1 MTKARRQ
8 SLVVRT
14 PDWQLLDKA
23 WRPILLLAVAETEL
37 PAADEED
44 QSSPMRKP
52 TNMRR
57 TRTRR
62 GGRGSTGPLDNLP
75 SPAEMLI
82 PSDFSDA
89 YRLAVLLA
97 HKLLNKD
104 EWDASWETTE
114 TSLRDSCLEKGAHP
128 VWSDLAQHTPLFGQ
142 FAAFPVAKPK
152 KTATKKKID
161 MAPSYIDPTSS
172 KDLAMALEALA
183 PTVDTAEAQVAL
195 RTVSSQLSAG
205 RNLTPGALLFELEG
219 QASALSALLLIA
231 TGNDASD
238 ALVRL
243 KKADKTL
250 ASDLSDLVAL
260 RNGEVNDWVASTN
273 ATGEHSLANARR
285 FLAWQHPPES
295 SAELDAETLSAGLDL
310 LKNGKAPAQSIE
322 RVTWWRLAA
331 LHREGKTEETIQTL
345 TALKLDAH
353 AELSNLLPLVSDLGS
368 EEVQSWLEGQIPH
381 LDDGALVDIICSTGV
396 DTAAQA
402 LAAKHLSHDNSE
414 AWEHVLPIVIDIY
427 TRSMNLRRL
436 SEIIVKNDLTP
447 MSHPYETLLAAH
459 LLAAGK
465 DNDLWHMVRTARQ
478 KALDSVHSTEAP
490 PAFSSTS
497 EALLMLFEGEN
508 VDDERLGT
516 LLDKNGLLAFGVIRR
531 ALREGGSGIVEHKE
545 LKALETSVAEADL
558 SLMEQHLFAA
568 VIDTLRLNR
577 VALMLQHG
585 TSNDST
591 VESVNT
597 LLANENVPTAM
608 IHSVRHLVLEH
619 DLGLPSLV
627 RWYQTNDPLSPWH
640 TLARASVSASKQD
653 ELNAARDYRR
663 AGDHEGFDYEHKIVL
678 YRKSLIHLAFAGQ
691 WKEAVELLDAQPAL
705 KSAITKRFQLYLRV
719 SFTSTQNTNEATRLL
734 KDFVRSTKTIT
745 QENEEGEIE
754 SIDVTYF
761 AEDDLDMLKT
771 YPLEHQR
778 VLPTDPF
785 CGRVTAAVNSLQKNR
800 RRQRNAFDT
809 RFTQLMQGSSP
820 SLDELYELAKE
831 AAQEKPVEG
840 LMFLERAQNK
850 GQFNV
855 REIKRIADAEQGL
868 FSAYKDQIPNGSRR
882 YLRNLSLSP
891 LVLIDT
897 NVLIDA
903 LMDAIKQRLEVFTEA
918 SLDIGG
924 HGHFH
929 HVLLKRA
936 QEGKIQL
943 WLPKIVKQELRGIAS
958 DLEFLRGRFSGL
970 LVPPT
975 MLDTVFRK
983 EVISEIVD
991 QVLSDYSTWRPMD
1004 LQLEVESEDAENKS
1018 RVVEFF
1024 KDYTEIYEEITAMKR
1039 TRGEPART
1047 VVDGLD
1053 VYPESPDCT
1062 IMHLALHLAKQSLGN
1077 LGTVLVAT
1085 RDSDFTLVSRAL
1097 EERFGFGVAKNSRA
1111 LNGFLHG

>member
-1 MTKARRQ
+1 M
-8 SLVVRT
+8 
-14 PDWQLLDKA
+14 D
-23 WRPILLLAVAETEL
+23 
-37 PAADEED
+37 
-44 QSSPMRKP
+44 
-52 TNMRR
+52 
-57 TRTRR
+57 
-62 GGRGSTGPLDNLP
+62 
-75 SPAEMLI
+75 LI
-82 PSDFSDA
+82 PSAEEMLVPSDYSDA
-89 YRLAVLLA
+89 YRLAVLLS

-104 EWDASWETTE
+104 DWDSSWETTE
-114 TSLRDSCLEKGAHP
+114 TSLRNSCLEKGAHP
-128 VWSDLAQHTPLFGQ
+128 VWGELAQHTPVFGQ

-152 KTATKKKID
+152 KKSSKKKVD
-161 MAPSYIDPTSS
+161 MSAAFIDPHSS
-172 KDLAMALEALA
+172 EDLAAALDSLA
-183 PTVDTAEAQVAL
+183 TTVDSADAQVAL
-195 RTVSSQLSAG
+195 RNVTSQLSAG
-205 RNLTPGALLFELEG
+205 RTLTPSDALLNLEG
-219 QASALSALLLIA
+219 QASVLSALLYIA
-231 TGNDASD
+231 TDGDATD
-238 ALVRL
+238 ALARVE
-243 KKADKTL
+243 KVDKNL
-250 ASDLSDLVAL
+250 ASELKDLVQL
-260 RNGEVNDWVASTN
+260 QNGQVDDWEASAN
-273 ATGEHSLANARR
+273 AKGEHSLALRRR
-285 FLAWQHPPES
+285 FLAWHHPPES
-295 SAELDAETLSAGLDL
+295 SSEMDAASLTKGLELLQNGDAPTQA
-310 LKNGKAPAQSIE
+310 IE

-331 LHREGKTEETIQTL
+331 LHREGKSEETIETL
-345 TALKLDAH
+345 TALKLDVH
-353 AELSNLLPLVSDLGS
+353 AELSHLLPLVSDLS
-368 EEVQSWLEGQIPH
+368 NKDVQAWLESQIPH
-381 LDDGALVDIICSTGV
+381 LDDGALVDIICGSGIHTE
-396 DTAAQA
+396 TQA
-402 LAAKHLSHDNSE
+402 LAAKHLSPENIE
-414 AWEHVLPIVIDIY
+414 AWEQVLPVVIDIY

-447 MSHPYETLLAAH
+447 LSHPYETLLAAH

-465 DNDLWHMVRTARQ
+465 DNELWHAVRSARE
-478 KALDSVHSTEAP
+478 KALDSVHSTDAP
-490 PAFSSTS
+490 PSFSSTS

-531 ALREGGSGIVEHKE
+531 ALREGGSGIVENKE
-545 LKALETSVAEADL
+545 LNALQTSIAEADL
-558 SLMEQHLFAA
+558 SLMEEHLFAA

-585 TSNDST
+585 TSDEAT

-597 LLANENVPTAM
+597 LLSNENVPTAM

-640 TLARASVSASKQD
+640 TLARASVSASKKD

-663 AGDHEGFDYEHKIVL
+663 AGDHDGFDYEHKVVL
-678 YRKSLIHLAFAGQ
+678 YRKSLIHLAFAEQ
-691 WKEAVELLDAQPAL
+691 WKEAVELLEAQPSL
-705 KSAITKRFQLYLRV
+705 RSAITKRFQLYLRV
-719 SFTSTQNTNEATRLL
+719 SFTSMRSTNEATRLL
-734 KDFVRSTKTIT
+734 KDFVRSTKIIS
-745 QENEEGEIE
+745 QENESGELEEIE
-754 SIDVTYF
+754 VTYF

-771 YPLEHQR
+771 YPFEHQR

-809 RFTQLMQGSSP
+809 RFTQLMQGASP
-820 SLDELYELAKE
+820 SLDELYDLATE
-831 AAQEKPVEG
+831 AAKEKPVEG
-840 LMFLERAQNK
+840 LMFLERAQNR

-897 NVLIDA
+897 NVLVDA
-903 LMDAIKQRLEVFTEA
+903 LMDAIKQKLEVFTEA

-943 WLPKIVKQELRGIAS
+943 WLPKIVKQELTGIAS
-958 DLEFLRGRFSGL
+958 DMNFLRNRFSDL
-970 LVPPT
+970 LVPPH
-975 MLDTVFRK
+975 MLDTVFQK
-983 EVISEIVD
+983 DVISEIVD
-991 QVLSDYSTWRPMD
+991 KVLADYSTWRPMD
-1004 LQLEVESEDAENKS
+1004 LQLEAEAEEEENKS
-1018 RVVEFF
+1018 GVTEFF

-1047 VVDGLD
+1047 VIDGLD
-1053 VYPESPDCT
+1053 VYPEAPDRT
-1062 IMHLALHLAKQSLGN
+1062 IMHLAIHLAKKSLGN
-1077 LGTVLVAT
+1077 LGTILVAT

-1111 LNGFLHG
+1111 LNSFLHG

>member
-1 MTKARRQ
+1 M
-8 SLVVRT
+8 
-14 PDWQLLDKA
+14 D
-23 WRPILLLAVAETEL
+23 
-37 PAADEED
+37 
-44 QSSPMRKP
+44 
-52 TNMRR
+52 
-57 TRTRR
+57 
-62 GGRGSTGPLDNLP
+62 
-75 SPAEMLI
+75 LI
-82 PSDFSDA
+82 PSAEEMLVPSDYSDA
-89 YRLAVLLA
+89 YRLAVLLS
-97 HKLLNKD
+97 HKLLNKED
-104 EWDASWETTE
+104 WDSSWETTE
-114 TSLRDSCLEKGAHP
+114 TSLRNSCLEKGAHP
-128 VWSDLAQHTPLFGQ
+128 VWGELAQHTPVFGQ

-152 KTATKKKID
+152 KKSSKKKAD
-161 MAPSYIDPTSS
+161 MSAAFIDPHSS
-172 KDLAMALEALA
+172 DDLATALDSLA
-183 PTVDTAEAQVAL
+183 TTVDSADAQVAL
-195 RTVSSQLSAG
+195 RNVTSQLSAG
-205 RNLTPGALLFELEG
+205 RTLTPSNSLLNLEG
-219 QASALSALLLIA
+219 QASVLSALLHIA
-231 TGNDASD
+231 TDGDATD
-238 ALVRL
+238 ALARVE
-243 KKADKTL
+243 KVDKNL
-250 ASDLSDLVAL
+250 ASELKDLVQL
-260 RNGEVNDWVASTN
+260 QNGQVDDWEASAN
-273 ATGEHSLANARR
+273 AKGEHSLALRRR
-285 FLAWQHPPES
+285 FLAWHHPPES
-295 SAELDAETLSAGLDL
+295 SSEMDAASLTEGLELLQNGDAPTQA
-310 LKNGKAPAQSIE
+310 IE

-331 LHREGKTEETIQTL
+331 LHREGRSEETIETL
-345 TALKLDAH
+345 TALKLDVH
-353 AELSNLLPLVSDLGS
+353 AELSHLLPLVSDLS
-368 EEVQSWLEGQIPH
+368 NKDVQAWLESQIPH
-381 LDDGALVDIICSTGV
+381 LDDGALVDIICGSGIHTE
-396 DTAAQA
+396 TQA
-402 LAAKHLSHDNSE
+402 LAAKHLSPENIE
-414 AWEHVLPIVIDIY
+414 AWEQVLPVVIDIY

-447 MSHPYETLLAAH
+447 LSHPYETLLAAH

-465 DNDLWHMVRTARQ
+465 DNDLWHAVRSARE
-478 KALDSVHSTEAP
+478 KALDSVHSTDAP
-490 PAFSSTS
+490 PSFSSTS

-531 ALREGGSGIVEHKE
+531 ALREGGSGIVENKE
-545 LKALETSVAEADL
+545 LNALQTSIAEADL
-558 SLMEQHLFAA
+558 SLMEEHLFAA

-585 TSNDST
+585 TSDEAT

-597 LLANENVPTAM
+597 LLSNENVPTAM

-640 TLARASVSASKQD
+640 TLARASVSASKKD

-663 AGDHEGFDYEHKIVL
+663 AGDHDGFDYEHKVVL
-678 YRKSLIHLAFAGQ
+678 YRKSLIHLAFAEQ
-691 WKEAVELLDAQPAL
+691 WKEAVELLEAQPSL
-705 KSAITKRFQLYLRV
+705 RSAITKRFQLYLRV
-719 SFTSTQNTNEATRLL
+719 SFTSMRSTNEATRLL
-734 KDFVRSTKTIT
+734 KDFVRSTKIIS
-745 QENEEGEIE
+745 QENESGELEEIE
-754 SIDVTYF
+754 VTYF

-771 YPLEHQR
+771 YPFEHQR

-809 RFTQLMQGSSP
+809 RFTQLMQGASP
-820 SLDELYELAKE
+820 SLDELYDLATE

-840 LMFLERAQNK
+840 LMFLERAQNR

-897 NVLIDA
+897 NVLVDA
-903 LMDAIKQRLEVFTEA
+903 LMDAIKQKLEVFTEA

-943 WLPKIVKQELRGIAS
+943 WLPKIVKQELTGIAS
-958 DLEFLRGRFSGL
+958 DMNFLRNRFSDL
-970 LVPPT
+970 LVPPH
-975 MLDTVFRK
+975 MLDTVFQK
-983 EVISEIVD
+983 DVISEIVD
-991 QVLSDYSTWRPMD
+991 KVLADYSTWRPMD
-1004 LQLEVESEDAENKS
+1004 LQLEAEAEEEENKS
-1018 RVVEFF
+1018 GVTEFF

-1047 VVDGLD
+1047 VIDGLD
-1053 VYPESPDCT
+1053 VYPEAPDRT
-1062 IMHLALHLAKQSLGN
+1062 IMHLAIHLAKKSLGN
-1077 LGTVLVAT
+1077 LGTILVAT

-1111 LNGFLHG
+1111 LNSFLHG

>member
-1 MTKARRQ
+1 M
-8 SLVVRT
+8 
-14 PDWQLLDKA
+14 D
-23 WRPILLLAVAETEL
+23 
-37 PAADEED
+37 
-44 QSSPMRKP
+44 
-52 TNMRR
+52 
-57 TRTRR
+57 
-62 GGRGSTGPLDNLP
+62 
-75 SPAEMLI
+75 LI
-82 PSDFSDA
+82 PSAEEMLVPSDYSDA
-89 YRLAVLLA
+89 YRLAVLLS

-104 EWDASWETTE
+104 DWDSAWETTE
-114 TSLRDSCLEKGAHP
+114 TSLRNSCLEKGAHP
-128 VWSDLAQHTPLFGQ
+128 VWGELAQHTPVFGQ

-152 KTATKKKID
+152 KKSSKKKVD
-161 MAPSYIDPTSS
+161 TSAAFIDPHSS
-172 KDLAMALEALA
+172 EDLAAALESLA
-183 PTVDTAEAQVAL
+183 TTVDSADAQVAL
-195 RTVSSQLSAG
+195 RNVTSQLSAG
-205 RNLTPGALLFELEG
+205 RTLTPSDSLLNLEG
-219 QASALSALLLIA
+219 QASVLSALLHIA
-231 TGNDASD
+231 TDGDATD
-238 ALVRL
+238 ALARVE
-243 KKADKTL
+243 KVDKNL
-250 ASDLSDLVAL
+250 ASELKDLVQL
-260 RNGEVNDWVASTN
+260 QNGQVDDWEASVNAK
-273 ATGEHSLANARR
+273 GEHSLALRRR
-285 FLAWQHPPES
+285 FLAWHHPPES
-295 SAELDAETLSAGLDL
+295 SSEMDAARLTEGLELLQNGDAPTQA
-310 LKNGKAPAQSIE
+310 IE

-331 LHREGKTEETIQTL
+331 LHREGRSEETIETL
-345 TALKLDAH
+345 TALKLDVH
-353 AELSNLLPLVSDLGS
+353 AELSHLLPLVSDLS
-368 EEVQSWLEGQIPH
+368 NKDVQAWLESQIPH
-381 LDDGALVDIICSTGV
+381 LDDGALVDIICGSGIHTE
-396 DTAAQA
+396 TQA
-402 LAAKHLSHDNSE
+402 LAAKHLSPENIE
-414 AWEHVLPIVIDIY
+414 AWEQVLPVVIDIY

-447 MSHPYETLLAAH
+447 LSHPYETLLAAH

-465 DNDLWHMVRTARQ
+465 DNDLWHAVRSARE
-478 KALDSVHSTEAP
+478 KALHSVHSTAAP
-490 PAFSSTS
+490 PSFSSTS

-531 ALREGGSGIVEHKE
+531 ALREGGSGIVENKE
-545 LKALETSVAEADL
+545 LNALQTSIAEADL
-558 SLMEQHLFAA
+558 SLMEEHLFAA

-585 TSNDST
+585 TSDEAT

-597 LLANENVPTAM
+597 LLSNENVPTAM

-640 TLARASVSASKQD
+640 TLARASVSASNKD

-663 AGDHEGFDYEHKIVL
+663 AGDHDGFDYEHKVVL
-678 YRKSLIHLAFAGQ
+678 YRKSLIHLAFAEQ
-691 WKEAVELLDAQPAL
+691 WKEAVELLEAQPSL
-705 KSAITKRFQLYLRV
+705 RSAITKRFQLYLRV
-719 SFTSTQNTNEATRLL
+719 SFTSMRSTNEATRLL
-734 KDFVRSTKTIT
+734 KDFVRSTKIIS
-745 QENEEGEIE
+745 QENESGELEEIE
-754 SIDVTYF
+754 VTYF

-771 YPLEHQR
+771 YPFEHQR

-809 RFTQLMQGSSP
+809 RFTQLMQGASP
-820 SLDELYELAKE
+820 SLDELYDLATE

-840 LMFLERAQNK
+840 LMFLERAQNR

-855 REIKRIADAEQGL
+855 REIKRLADAEQGL

-897 NVLIDA
+897 NVLVDA
-903 LMDAIKQRLEVFTEA
+903 LMDAIKQKLEVFTEA

-943 WLPKIVKQELRGIAS
+943 WLPNIVKKELTGIAS
-958 DLEFLRGRFSGL
+958 DMNFLRNRFSDL
-970 LVPPT
+970 LVPPH
-975 MLDTVFRK
+975 MLDTVFQK
-983 EVISEIVD
+983 DVISEIVD
-991 QVLSDYSTWRPMD
+991 KVLADYSTWRPMD
-1004 LQLEVESEDAENKS
+1004 LQLEAEAEEEENKS
-1018 RVVEFF
+1018 GVIEFF

-1047 VVDGLD
+1047 VIDGLD
-1053 VYPESPDCT
+1053 VYPEAPDRT
-1062 IMHLALHLAKQSLGN
+1062 IMHLAIHLAKKSLGN
-1077 LGTVLVAT
+1077 LGTILVAT

-1111 LNGFLHG
+1111 LNSFLHG

>member
-1 MTKARRQ
+1 M
-8 SLVVRT
+8 
-14 PDWQLLDKA
+14 D
-23 WRPILLLAVAETEL
+23 
-37 PAADEED
+37 
-44 QSSPMRKP
+44 
-52 TNMRR
+52 
-57 TRTRR
+57 
-62 GGRGSTGPLDNLP
+62 
-75 SPAEMLI
+75 LI
-82 PSDFSDA
+82 PSAEEMLVPSDYSDA
-89 YRLAVLLA
+89 YRLAVLLS

-104 EWDASWETTE
+104 DWDSSWETTE
-114 TSLRDSCLEKGAHP
+114 TSLRNSCLEKGAHP
-128 VWSDLAQHTPLFGQ
+128 VWGELAQHTPVFGQ

-152 KTATKKKID
+152 KKSSKKKAD
-161 MAPSYIDPTSS
+161 MSAAFIDPHSS
-172 KDLAMALEALA
+172 DDLATALDSLA
-183 PTVDTAEAQVAL
+183 TTVDSADAQVAL
-195 RTVSSQLSAG
+195 RNVTSQLSAG
-205 RNLTPGALLFELEG
+205 RTLTPSNSLLNLEG
-219 QASALSALLLIA
+219 QASVLSALLHIA
-231 TGNDASD
+231 TDGDATD
-238 ALVRL
+238 ALARVE
-243 KKADKTL
+243 KVDKNL
-250 ASDLSDLVAL
+250 ASELKDLVQL
-260 RNGEVNDWVASTN
+260 QNGQVDDWEASAN
-273 ATGEHSLANARR
+273 AKGEHSLALRRR
-285 FLAWQHPPES
+285 FLAWHHPPES
-295 SAELDAETLSAGLDL
+295 SSEMDAASLTEGLELLQNGDAPTQA
-310 LKNGKAPAQSIE
+310 IE

-331 LHREGKTEETIQTL
+331 LHREGRSEETIETL
-345 TALKLDAH
+345 TALKLDVH
-353 AELSNLLPLVSDLGS
+353 AELSHLLPLVSDLS
-368 EEVQSWLEGQIPH
+368 NKDVQAWLESQIPH
-381 LDDGALVDIICSTGV
+381 LDDGALVDIICGSGIHTE
-396 DTAAQA
+396 TQA
-402 LAAKHLSHDNSE
+402 LASKHLSPENIE
-414 AWEHVLPIVIDIY
+414 AWEQVLPVVIDIY

-447 MSHPYETLLAAH
+447 LSHPYETLLAAH

-465 DNDLWHMVRTARQ
+465 DNDLWHAVRSARE
-478 KALDSVHSTEAP
+478 KALDSVHSTDAP
-490 PAFSSTS
+490 PSFSSTS

-508 VDDERLGT
+508 VNDERLGT

-531 ALREGGSGIVEHKE
+531 ALREGGSGIVENKE
-545 LKALETSVAEADL
+545 LDALQTSIAEADL
-558 SLMEQHLFAA
+558 SLMEEHLFAA

-585 TSNDST
+585 TSDEAT

-597 LLANENVPTAM
+597 LLSNENVPTAM

-640 TLARASVSASKQD
+640 TLARASVSASKKD

-663 AGDHEGFDYEHKIVL
+663 AGDHDGFDYEHKVVL
-678 YRKSLIHLAFAGQ
+678 YRKSLIHLAFAEQ
-691 WKEAVELLDAQPAL
+691 WKEAVELLEAQPSL
-705 KSAITKRFQLYLRV
+705 RSAITKRFQLYLRV
-719 SFTSTQNTNEATRLL
+719 SFTSMRNTNEATRLL
-734 KDFVRSTKTIT
+734 KDFVRSTKIIS
-745 QENEEGEIE
+745 QENESGELEEIE
-754 SIDVTYF
+754 VTYF

-771 YPLEHQR
+771 YPFEHQR

-809 RFTQLMQGSSP
+809 RFTQLMQGASP
-820 SLDELYELAKE
+820 SLDELYDLATE

-840 LMFLERAQNK
+840 LMFLERAQNR

-897 NVLIDA
+897 NVLVDA
-903 LMDAIKQRLEVFTEA
+903 LMDAIKQKLEVFTEA

-943 WLPKIVKQELRGIAS
+943 WLPKIVKQELTGIAS
-958 DLEFLRGRFSGL
+958 DMNFLRNRFSDL
-970 LVPPT
+970 LVPPH
-975 MLDTVFRK
+975 MLDTVFQK
-983 EVISEIVD
+983 DVISEIVD
-991 QVLSDYSTWRPMD
+991 KVLADYSTWRPMD
-1004 LQLEVESEDAENKS
+1004 LQLEAEAEEEENKS
-1018 RVVEFF
+1018 GVTEFF

-1047 VVDGLD
+1047 VIDGLD
-1053 VYPESPDCT
+1053 VYPEAPDRT
-1062 IMHLALHLAKQSLGN
+1062 IMHLAIHLAKKSLGN
-1077 LGTVLVAT
+1077 LGTILVAT

-1111 LNGFLHG
+1111 LNSFLHG

>member
-1 MTKARRQ
+1 MLEK
-8 SLVVRT
+8 S
-14 PDWQLLDKA
+14 
-23 WRPILLLAVAETEL
+23 WRPILLLAIAETEL
-37 PAADEED
+37 PAADEDE
-44 QSSPMRKP
+44 QPSPMRKSV
-52 TNMRR
+52 NMRR

-62 GGRGSTGPLDNLP
+62 GGRGSTSPMDLIP

-82 PSDFSDA
+82 PSDYSDA
-89 YRLAVLLA
+89 YRLAVLLS
-97 HKLLNKD
+97 HNLLNKD
-104 EWDASWETTE
+104 DWDSSWETTE
-114 TSLRDSCLEKGAHP
+114 TSLRNSCLEKGVHP
-128 VWSDLAQHTPLFGQ
+128 VWGELAQHTPVFGQ

-152 KTATKKKID
+152 KKSSKKKVD
-161 MAPSYIDPTSS
+161 MSAAFIDPRSS
-172 KDLAMALEALA
+172 KDLATALDSLA
-183 PTVDTAEAQVAL
+183 ATVDTADAQVAL
-195 RTVSSQLSAG
+195 RNVTSQLSAG
-205 RNLTPGALLFELEG
+205 RTLTPSALLFNLEG
-219 QASALSALLLIA
+219 QASVLSALLHIA
-231 TGNDASD
+231 TDSDATDALARVEKVDKKLASELMDLTQLQNGQVADWDAS
-238 ALVRL
+238 A
-243 KKADKTL
+243 
-250 ASDLSDLVAL
+250 
-260 RNGEVNDWVASTN
+260 N
-273 ATGEHSLANARR
+273 AKGEHSLALRRR

-295 SAELDAETLSAGLDL
+295 SSEMDAASLTEGLELLQNGDAPTQA
-310 LKNGKAPAQSIE
+310 IE

-331 LHREGKTEETIQTL
+331 LHREGKSKETIETL
-345 TALKLDAH
+345 TALKLDVH
-353 AELSNLLPLVSDLGS
+353 AELSNLIPLVSDLS
-368 EEVQSWLEGQIPH
+368 NEEVQAWLESQIPH
-381 LDDGALVDIICSTGV
+381 LDDGALVDIICGSGIHTE
-396 DTAAQA
+396 TQA
-402 LAAKHLSHDNSE
+402 LAAKHLSPENIE
-414 AWEHVLPIVIDIY
+414 AWEQVLPVVIDIY

-447 MSHPYETLLAAH
+447 LSHPYETLLAAH

-465 DNDLWHMVRTARQ
+465 DNDLWHAVRSARE
-478 KALDSVHSTEAP
+478 KALDSVHSTDAP

-516 LLDKNGLLAFGVIRR
+516 LLDKSGLLAFGVIRR
-531 ALREGGSGIVEHKE
+531 ALREGGSGIVENKE
-545 LKALETSVAEADL
+545 LNALQTSIAEANL
-558 SLMEQHLFAA
+558 SLMEEHLFTA

-585 TSNDST
+585 TSDDAT

-597 LLANENVPTAM
+597 LLSNENVPTAM

-619 DLGLPSLV
+619 DIGLPSLV

-640 TLARASVSASKQD
+640 TLARASVSASKKD

-663 AGDHEGFDYEHKIVL
+663 AGDHDGFDYEHKVVL
-678 YRKSLIHLAFAGQ
+678 YRKSLIHLAFAEQ
-691 WKEAVELLDAQPAL
+691 WKEAVELLEAQPSL
-705 KSAITKRFQLYLRV
+705 RSAITKRFQLYLRV
-719 SFTSTQNTNEATRLL
+719 SFTSMRSTNEATRLL
-734 KDFVRSTKTIT
+734 KDFVRSTKVIS
-745 QENEEGEIE
+745 QENESGELEEIE
-754 SIDVTYF
+754 VTYF

-771 YPLEHQR
+771 YPFEHQR

-820 SLDELYELAKE
+820 SLDELYDLAKE
-831 AAQEKPVEG
+831 AAEEKPVEG
-840 LMFLERAQNK
+840 LMFLERAQNR
-850 GQFNV
+850 GQFNI

-897 NVLIDA
+897 NVLVDA
-903 LMDAIKQRLEVFTEA
+903 LMDAIKQKLEVFTEA

-943 WLPKIVKQELRGIAS
+943 WLPKIVKQELTGIAS
-958 DLEFLRGRFSGL
+958 DMNFLRNRFSDL

-975 MLDTVFRK
+975 MLDTVFQK
-983 EVISEIVD
+983 DVISEIVD
-991 QVLSDYSTWRPMD
+991 RVLTDYSTWRPMD
-1004 LQLEVESEDAENKS
+1004 LQLEAEAEEEENKS
-1018 RVVEFF
+1018 GVVEFF

-1047 VVDGLD
+1047 VIDGLD
-1053 VYPESPDCT
+1053 VYPEAPDRT
-1062 IMHLALHLAKQSLGN
+1062 IMHLAIHLAKKSLGN
-1077 LGTVLVAT
+1077 LGTILVAT

-1111 LNGFLHG
+1111 LNSFLHG

>member
-1 MTKARRQ
+1 M
-8 SLVVRT
+8 
-14 PDWQLLDKA
+14 D
-23 WRPILLLAVAETEL
+23 
-37 PAADEED
+37 
-44 QSSPMRKP
+44 
-52 TNMRR
+52 
-57 TRTRR
+57 
-62 GGRGSTGPLDNLP
+62 
-75 SPAEMLI
+75 LI
-82 PSDFSDA
+82 PSAEEMLVPSDYSDA
-89 YRLAVLLA
+89 YRLAVLLS

-104 EWDASWETTE
+104 DWDSSWETTE
-114 TSLRDSCLEKGAHP
+114 TSLRNSCLEKGAHP
-128 VWSDLAQHTPLFGQ
+128 VWGELAQHTPVFGQ

-152 KTATKKKID
+152 KKSSKKKVD
-161 MAPSYIDPTSS
+161 MSAAFIDPHSS
-172 KDLAMALEALA
+172 EDLAMALDSLA
-183 PTVDTAEAQVAL
+183 TTVDSADAQVAL
-195 RTVSSQLSAG
+195 RNVTSQLSAG
-205 RNLTPGALLFELEG
+205 RTLTPSDALLNLEG
-219 QASALSALLLIA
+219 QASALSALLHIA
-231 TGNDASD
+231 TDGDATD
-238 ALVRL
+238 ALARVE
-243 KKADKTL
+243 KVDKNL
-250 ASDLSDLVAL
+250 ASELKDLVQL
-260 RNGEVNDWVASTN
+260 QNGQVDDWEASAN
-273 ATGEHSLANARR
+273 AKGEHSLALRRR
-285 FLAWQHPPES
+285 FLAWHHPPES
-295 SAELDAETLSAGLDL
+295 SSEMDAVSLTEGLELLQNGDAPTQA
-310 LKNGKAPAQSIE
+310 IE

-331 LHREGKTEETIQTL
+331 LHREGKSEETIETL
-345 TALKLDAH
+345 TALKLDVH
-353 AELSNLLPLVSDLGS
+353 AELSHLLPLVSDLS
-368 EEVQSWLEGQIPH
+368 NKDVQAWLESQIPH
-381 LDDGALVDIICSTGV
+381 LDDGALVDIICGSGIHTE
-396 DTAAQA
+396 TQA
-402 LAAKHLSHDNSE
+402 LAAKHLSPENIE
-414 AWEHVLPIVIDIY
+414 AWEQVLPVVIDIY

-447 MSHPYETLLAAH
+447 LSHPYETLLAAH

-465 DNDLWHMVRTARQ
+465 DNELWHAVRSARE
-478 KALDSVHSTEAP
+478 KALDSVHSTDAP
-490 PAFSSTS
+490 PSFSSTS

-531 ALREGGSGIVEHKE
+531 ALREGGSGIVENKE
-545 LKALETSVAEADL
+545 LNALQTSIAEADL
-558 SLMEQHLFAA
+558 SLMEEHLFAA

-585 TSNDST
+585 TSDEAT

-597 LLANENVPTAM
+597 LLSNENVPTAM

-640 TLARASVSASKQD
+640 TLARASVSASKKD

-663 AGDHEGFDYEHKIVL
+663 AGDHDGFDYEHKVVL
-678 YRKSLIHLAFAGQ
+678 YRKSLIHLAFAEQ
-691 WKEAVELLDAQPAL
+691 WKEAVELLEAQPSL
-705 KSAITKRFQLYLRV
+705 RSAITKRFQLYLRV
-719 SFTSTQNTNEATRLL
+719 SFTSMRSTNEATRLL
-734 KDFVRSTKTIT
+734 KDFVRSTKIIS
-745 QENEEGEIE
+745 QENESGELEEIE
-754 SIDVTYF
+754 VTYF

-771 YPLEHQR
+771 YPFEHQR

-809 RFTQLMQGSSP
+809 RFTQLMQGASP
-820 SLDELYELAKE
+820 SLDELYDLATE
-831 AAQEKPVEG
+831 AAKEKPVEG
-840 LMFLERAQNK
+840 LMFLERAQNR

-897 NVLIDA
+897 NVLVDA
-903 LMDAIKQRLEVFTEA
+903 LMDAIKQKLEVFTEA

-943 WLPKIVKQELRGIAS
+943 WLPKIVKQELTGIAS
-958 DLEFLRGRFSGL
+958 DMNFLRNRFSDL
-970 LVPPT
+970 LVPPH
-975 MLDTVFRK
+975 MLDTVFQK
-983 EVISEIVD
+983 DVISEIVD
-991 QVLSDYSTWRPMD
+991 KVLADYSTWRPMD
-1004 LQLEVESEDAENKS
+1004 LQLEAEAEEEENKS
-1018 RVVEFF
+1018 GVTEFF

-1047 VVDGLD
+1047 VIDGLD
-1053 VYPESPDCT
+1053 VYPEAPDRT
-1062 IMHLALHLAKQSLGN
+1062 IMHLAIHLAKKSLGN
-1077 LGTVLVAT
+1077 LGTILVAT

-1111 LNGFLHG
+1111 LNSFLHG

>member
-1 MTKARRQ
+1 M
-8 SLVVRT
+8 
-14 PDWQLLDKA
+14 D
-23 WRPILLLAVAETEL
+23 
-37 PAADEED
+37 
-44 QSSPMRKP
+44 
-52 TNMRR
+52 
-57 TRTRR
+57 
-62 GGRGSTGPLDNLP
+62 
-75 SPAEMLI
+75 LI
-82 PSDFSDA
+82 PSAEEMLVPSDYSDA
-89 YRLAVLLA
+89 YRLAVLLS

-104 EWDASWETTE
+104 DWDSSWETTE
-114 TSLRDSCLEKGAHP
+114 TSLRNSCLEKGAHP
-128 VWSDLAQHTPLFGQ
+128 VWGELAQHTPVFGQ

-152 KTATKKKID
+152 KKSSKKKVD
-161 MAPSYIDPTSS
+161 MSAAFIDPHSS
-172 KDLAMALEALA
+172 EDLAAALDSLA
-183 PTVDTAEAQVAL
+183 TTVDSADAQVAL
-195 RTVSSQLSAG
+195 RNVTSQLSAG
-205 RNLTPGALLFELEG
+205 RTLTPSDALLNLEG
-219 QASALSALLLIA
+219 QASVLSALLHIA
-231 TGNDASD
+231 TDGDATD
-238 ALVRL
+238 ALARVE
-243 KKADKTL
+243 KVDKNL
-250 ASDLSDLVAL
+250 ASELKDLVQL
-260 RNGEVNDWVASTN
+260 QNGQVDDWEASAN
-273 ATGEHSLANARR
+273 AKGEHSLALRRR
-285 FLAWQHPPES
+285 FLAWHHPPES
-295 SAELDAETLSAGLDL
+295 SSEMDAVSLTKGLELLQNGDAPTQA
-310 LKNGKAPAQSIE
+310 IE

-331 LHREGKTEETIQTL
+331 LHREGKSEETIETL
-345 TALKLDAH
+345 TALKLDVH
-353 AELSNLLPLVSDLGS
+353 AELSHLLPLVSDLS
-368 EEVQSWLEGQIPH
+368 NKDVQAWLESQIPH
-381 LDDGALVDIICSTGV
+381 LDDGALVDIICGSGIHTE
-396 DTAAQA
+396 TQA
-402 LAAKHLSHDNSE
+402 LAAKHLSPENIE
-414 AWEHVLPIVIDIY
+414 AWEQVLPVVIDIY

-447 MSHPYETLLAAH
+447 LSHPYETLLAAH

-465 DNDLWHMVRTARQ
+465 DNELWHAVRSARE
-478 KALDSVHSTEAP
+478 KALDSVHSTDAP
-490 PAFSSTS
+490 PSFSSTS

-531 ALREGGSGIVEHKE
+531 ALREGGSGIVENKE
-545 LKALETSVAEADL
+545 LNALQTSIAEADL
-558 SLMEQHLFAA
+558 SLMEEHLFAA

-585 TSNDST
+585 TSDEAT

-597 LLANENVPTAM
+597 LLSNENVPTAM

-640 TLARASVSASKQD
+640 TLARASVSASKKD

-663 AGDHEGFDYEHKIVL
+663 AGDHDGFDYEHKVVL
-678 YRKSLIHLAFAGQ
+678 YRKSLIHLAFAEQ
-691 WKEAVELLDAQPAL
+691 WKEAVELLEAQPSL
-705 KSAITKRFQLYLRV
+705 RSAITKRFQLYLRV
-719 SFTSTQNTNEATRLL
+719 SFTSMRSTNEATRLL
-734 KDFVRSTKTIT
+734 KDFVRSTKIIS
-745 QENEEGEIE
+745 QENESGELEEIE
-754 SIDVTYF
+754 VTYF

-771 YPLEHQR
+771 YPFEHQR

-809 RFTQLMQGSSP
+809 RFTQLMQGASP
-820 SLDELYELAKE
+820 SLDELYDLATE
-831 AAQEKPVEG
+831 AAKEKPVEG
-840 LMFLERAQNK
+840 LMFLERAQNR

-897 NVLIDA
+897 NVLVDA
-903 LMDAIKQRLEVFTEA
+903 LMDAIKQKLEVFTEA

-943 WLPKIVKQELRGIAS
+943 WLPKIVKQELTGIAS
-958 DLEFLRGRFSGL
+958 DMNFLRNRFSDL
-970 LVPPT
+970 LVPPH
-975 MLDTVFRK
+975 MLDTVFQK
-983 EVISEIVD
+983 DVISEIVD
-991 QVLSDYSTWRPMD
+991 KVLADYSTWRPMD
-1004 LQLEVESEDAENKS
+1004 LQLEAEAEEEENKS
-1018 RVVEFF
+1018 GVTEFF

-1047 VVDGLD
+1047 VIDGLD
-1053 VYPESPDCT
+1053 VYPEAPDRT
-1062 IMHLALHLAKQSLGN
+1062 IMHLAIHLAKKSLGN
-1077 LGTVLVAT
+1077 LGTILVAT

-1111 LNGFLHG
+1111 LNSFLHG

>member
-1 MTKARRQ
+1 M
-8 SLVVRT
+8 
-14 PDWQLLDKA
+14 D
-23 WRPILLLAVAETEL
+23 
-37 PAADEED
+37 
-44 QSSPMRKP
+44 
-52 TNMRR
+52 
-57 TRTRR
+57 
-62 GGRGSTGPLDNLP
+62 
-75 SPAEMLI
+75 LI
-82 PSDFSDA
+82 PSAEEMLVPSDYSDA
-89 YRLAVLLA
+89 YRLAVLLS

-104 EWDASWETTE
+104 DWDSSWETTE
-114 TSLRDSCLEKGAHP
+114 TSLRNSCLEKGAHP
-128 VWSDLAQHTPLFGQ
+128 VWGELAQHTPVFGQ

-152 KTATKKKID
+152 KKSSKKKVD
-161 MAPSYIDPTSS
+161 MSAAFIDPHSS
-172 KDLAMALEALA
+172 EDLAAALDSLA
-183 PTVDTAEAQVAL
+183 TTVDSADAQVAL
-195 RTVSSQLSAG
+195 RNVTSQLSAG
-205 RNLTPGALLFELEG
+205 RTLTPSDALLNLEG
-219 QASALSALLLIA
+219 QASVLSALLYIA
-231 TGNDASD
+231 TDGDATD
-238 ALVRL
+238 ALARVE
-243 KKADKTL
+243 KVDKNL
-250 ASDLSDLVAL
+250 ASELKDLVQL
-260 RNGEVNDWVASTN
+260 QNGQVDDWEASAN
-273 ATGEHSLANARR
+273 AKGEHSLALRRR
-285 FLAWQHPPES
+285 FLAWHHPPES
-295 SAELDAETLSAGLDL
+295 SSEMDAASLTEGLELLQNGDAPTQA
-310 LKNGKAPAQSIE
+310 IE

-331 LHREGKTEETIQTL
+331 LHREGKSEETIETL
-345 TALKLDAH
+345 TALKLDVH
-353 AELSNLLPLVSDLGS
+353 AELSHLLPLVSDLS
-368 EEVQSWLEGQIPH
+368 NKDVQAWLESQIPH
-381 LDDGALVDIICSTGV
+381 LDDGALVDIICGSGIHTE
-396 DTAAQA
+396 TQA
-402 LAAKHLSHDNSE
+402 LAAKHLSPENIE
-414 AWEHVLPIVIDIY
+414 AWEQVLPVVIDIY

-447 MSHPYETLLAAH
+447 LSHPYETLLAAH

-465 DNDLWHMVRTARQ
+465 DNELWHAVRSARE
-478 KALDSVHSTEAP
+478 KALDSVHSTDAP
-490 PAFSSTS
+490 PSFSSTS

-531 ALREGGSGIVEHKE
+531 ALREGGSGIVENKE
-545 LKALETSVAEADL
+545 LNALQTSIAEADL
-558 SLMEQHLFAA
+558 SLMEEHLFAA

-585 TSNDST
+585 TSDEAT

-597 LLANENVPTAM
+597 LLSNENVPTAM

-640 TLARASVSASKQD
+640 TLARASVSASKKD

-663 AGDHEGFDYEHKIVL
+663 AGDHDGFDYEHKVVL
-678 YRKSLIHLAFAGQ
+678 YRKSLIHLAFAEQ
-691 WKEAVELLDAQPAL
+691 WKEAVELLEAQPSL
-705 KSAITKRFQLYLRV
+705 RSAITKRFQLYLRV
-719 SFTSTQNTNEATRLL
+719 SFTSMRSTNEATRLL
-734 KDFVRSTKTIT
+734 KDFVRSTKIIS
-745 QENEEGEIE
+745 QENESGELEEIE
-754 SIDVTYF
+754 VTYF

-771 YPLEHQR
+771 YPFEHQR

-809 RFTQLMQGSSP
+809 RFTQLMQGASP
-820 SLDELYELAKE
+820 SLDELYDLATE
-831 AAQEKPVEG
+831 AAKEKPVEG
-840 LMFLERAQNK
+840 LMFLERAQNR

-897 NVLIDA
+897 NVLVDA
-903 LMDAIKQRLEVFTEA
+903 LMDAIKQKLEVFTEA

-943 WLPKIVKQELRGIAS
+943 WLPKIVKQELTGIAS
-958 DLEFLRGRFSGL
+958 DMNFLRNRFSDL
-970 LVPPT
+970 LVPPH
-975 MLDTVFRK
+975 MLDTVFQK
-983 EVISEIVD
+983 DVISEIVD
-991 QVLSDYSTWRPMD
+991 KVLADYSTWRPMD
-1004 LQLEVESEDAENKS
+1004 LQLEAEAEEEENKS
-1018 RVVEFF
+1018 GVTEFF

-1047 VVDGLD
+1047 VIDGLD
-1053 VYPESPDCT
+1053 VYPEAPDRT
-1062 IMHLALHLAKQSLGN
+1062 IMHLAIHLAKKSLGN
-1077 LGTVLVAT
+1077 LGTILVAT

-1111 LNGFLHG
+1111 LNSFLHG

>member
-1 MTKARRQ
+1 
-8 SLVVRT
+8 
-14 PDWQLLDKA
+14 
-23 WRPILLLAVAETEL
+23 
-37 PAADEED
+37 
-44 QSSPMRKP
+44 
-52 TNMRR
+52 MRR

-62 GGRGSTGPLDNLP
+62 GGRGST
-75 SPAEMLI
+75 SPMDLI
-82 PSDFSDA
+82 PSAEEMLVPSDYSDA
-89 YRLAVLLA
+89 YRLAVLLS

-104 EWDASWETTE
+104 DWDSSWETTE
-114 TSLRDSCLEKGAHP
+114 TSLRNSCLEKGAHP
-128 VWSDLAQHTPLFGQ
+128 VWGELAQHTPVFGQ

-152 KTATKKKID
+152 KKSSKKKVD
-161 MAPSYIDPTSS
+161 MSAAFIDPHSS
-172 KDLAMALEALA
+172 EDLAAALDSLA
-183 PTVDTAEAQVAL
+183 TTVDSADAQVAL
-195 RTVSSQLSAG
+195 RNVTSQLSAG
-205 RNLTPGALLFELEG
+205 RTLTPSDALLNLEG
-219 QASALSALLLIA
+219 QASVLSALLHIA
-231 TGNDASD
+231 TDGDATD
-238 ALVRL
+238 ALARVE
-243 KKADKTL
+243 KVDKNL
-250 ASDLSDLVAL
+250 ASELKDLVQL
-260 RNGEVNDWVASTN
+260 QNGQVDDWEASAN
-273 ATGEHSLANARR
+273 AKGEHSLALRRR
-285 FLAWQHPPES
+285 FLAWHHPPES
-295 SAELDAETLSAGLDL
+295 SSEMDAASLTEGLELLQ
-310 LKNGKAPAQSIE
+310 NGNAPTQAIE

-331 LHREGKTEETIQTL
+331 LHREGKSEETIETL
-345 TALKLDAH
+345 TALKLDVH
-353 AELSNLLPLVSDLGS
+353 AELSHLLPLVSDLS
-368 EEVQSWLEGQIPH
+368 NKDVQAWLESQIPH
-381 LDDGALVDIICSTGV
+381 LDDGALVDIICGSGIHTE
-396 DTAAQA
+396 TQA
-402 LAAKHLSHDNSE
+402 LAAKHLSPENIE
-414 AWEHVLPIVIDIY
+414 AWEQVLPVVIDIY

-447 MSHPYETLLAAH
+447 LSHPYETLLAAH

-465 DNDLWHMVRTARQ
+465 DNDLWHAVRSARE
-478 KALDSVHSTEAP
+478 KALDSVHSTDAP
-490 PAFSSTS
+490 PSFSSTS

-531 ALREGGSGIVEHKE
+531 ALREGGSGIVENKE
-545 LKALETSVAEADL
+545 LNALQTSIAEADL
-558 SLMEQHLFAA
+558 SLMEEHLFAA

-585 TSNDST
+585 TSDEAT

-597 LLANENVPTAM
+597 LLSNENVPTAM

-640 TLARASVSASKQD
+640 TLARASVSASKKD

-663 AGDHEGFDYEHKIVL
+663 AGDHDGFDYEHKVVL
-678 YRKSLIHLAFAGQ
+678 YRKSLIHLAFAEQ
-691 WKEAVELLDAQPAL
+691 WKEAVELLEAQPSL
-705 KSAITKRFQLYLRV
+705 RSAITKRFQLYLRV
-719 SFTSTQNTNEATRLL
+719 SFTSMRSTNEATRLL
-734 KDFVRSTKTIT
+734 KDFVRSTKIIS
-745 QENEEGEIE
+745 QENESGELEEIE
-754 SIDVTYF
+754 VTYF

-771 YPLEHQR
+771 YPFEHQR

-809 RFTQLMQGSSP
+809 RFTQLMQGASP
-820 SLDELYELAKE
+820 SLDELYDLATE
-831 AAQEKPVEG
+831 AAKEKPVEG
-840 LMFLERAQNK
+840 LMFLERAQNR

-855 REIKRIADAEQGL
+855 REIKRLADAEQGL

-897 NVLIDA
+897 NVLVDA
-903 LMDAIKQRLEVFTEA
+903 LMDAIKQKLEVFTEA

-943 WLPKIVKQELRGIAS
+943 WLPKIVKQELTGIAS
-958 DLEFLRGRFSGL
+958 DMNFLRNRFSDL
-970 LVPPT
+970 LVPPQ
-975 MLDTVFRK
+975 MLDTVFQK
-983 EVISEIVD
+983 DVIGEIVD
-991 QVLSDYSTWRPMD
+991 KVLADYSTWRPMD
-1004 LQLEVESEDAENKS
+1004 LQLEAEAEEEENKS
-1018 RVVEFF
+1018 GVTEFF

-1047 VVDGLD
+1047 VIDGLD
-1053 VYPESPDCT
+1053 VYPEAPDRT
-1062 IMHLALHLAKQSLGN
+1062 IMHLAIHLAKKSLGN
-1077 LGTVLVAT
+1077 LGTILVAT

-1111 LNGFLHG
+1111 LNSFLHG

>member
-1 MTKARRQ
+1 M
-8 SLVVRT
+8 
-14 PDWQLLDKA
+14 D
-23 WRPILLLAVAETEL
+23 
-37 PAADEED
+37 
-44 QSSPMRKP
+44 
-52 TNMRR
+52 
-57 TRTRR
+57 
-62 GGRGSTGPLDNLP
+62 
-75 SPAEMLI
+75 LI
-82 PSDFSDA
+82 PSAEEMLVPSDYSDA
-89 YRLAVLLA
+89 YRLAVLLS

-104 EWDASWETTE
+104 DWDSSWETTE
-114 TSLRDSCLEKGAHP
+114 TSLRNSCLEKGAHP
-128 VWSDLAQHTPLFGQ
+128 VWGELAQHTPVFGQ

-152 KTATKKKID
+152 KKSSKKKVD
-161 MAPSYIDPTSS
+161 MSAAFIDPHSS
-172 KDLAMALEALA
+172 EDLAAALDSLA
-183 PTVDTAEAQVAL
+183 TTVDSADAQVAL
-195 RTVSSQLSAG
+195 RNVTSQLSAG
-205 RNLTPGALLFELEG
+205 RTLTPSDALLNLEG
-219 QASALSALLLIA
+219 QASVLSALLQIA
-231 TGNDASD
+231 TDGDATD
-238 ALVRL
+238 ALARVE
-243 KKADKTL
+243 KVDKNL
-250 ASDLSDLVAL
+250 ASELKDLVQL
-260 RNGEVNDWVASTN
+260 QNGQVDDWEASAN
-273 ATGEHSLANARR
+273 AKGEHSLALRRR
-285 FLAWQHPPES
+285 FLAWHHPPES
-295 SAELDAETLSAGLDL
+295 SSEMDAASLTEGLELLQNGDAPTQA
-310 LKNGKAPAQSIE
+310 IE

-331 LHREGKTEETIQTL
+331 LHREGRSEETIETL
-345 TALKLDAH
+345 TALKLDVH
-353 AELSNLLPLVSDLGS
+353 AELSHLLPLVSDLS
-368 EEVQSWLEGQIPH
+368 NKDVQAWLESQIPH
-381 LDDGALVDIICSTGV
+381 LDDGALVDIICGSGIHTE
-396 DTAAQA
+396 TQA
-402 LAAKHLSHDNSE
+402 LAAKHLSPENIE
-414 AWEHVLPIVIDIY
+414 AWEQVLPVVIDIY

-447 MSHPYETLLAAH
+447 LSHPYETLLAAH

-465 DNDLWHMVRTARQ
+465 DNELWHAVRSARE
-478 KALDSVHSTEAP
+478 KALDSVHSTDAP
-490 PAFSSTS
+490 PSFSSTS

-531 ALREGGSGIVEHKE
+531 ALREGGSGIVENKE
-545 LKALETSVAEADL
+545 LNALQTSIAEADL
-558 SLMEQHLFAA
+558 SLMEEHLFAA

-585 TSNDST
+585 TSDEAT

-597 LLANENVPTAM
+597 LLSNENVPTAM

-640 TLARASVSASKQD
+640 TLARASVSASKKD

-663 AGDHEGFDYEHKIVL
+663 AGDHDGFDYEHKVVL
-678 YRKSLIHLAFAGQ
+678 YRKSLIHLAFAEQ
-691 WKEAVELLDAQPAL
+691 WKEAVELLEAQPSL
-705 KSAITKRFQLYLRV
+705 RSAITKRFQLYLRV
-719 SFTSTQNTNEATRLL
+719 SFTSMRSTNEATRLL
-734 KDFVRSTKTIT
+734 KDFVRSTKIIS
-745 QENEEGEIE
+745 QENESGELEEIE
-754 SIDVTYF
+754 VTYF

-771 YPLEHQR
+771 YPFEHQR

-809 RFTQLMQGSSP
+809 RFTQLMQGASP
-820 SLDELYELAKE
+820 SLDELYDLATE
-831 AAQEKPVEG
+831 AAKEKPVEG
-840 LMFLERAQNK
+840 LMFLERAQNR

-897 NVLIDA
+897 NVLVDA
-903 LMDAIKQRLEVFTEA
+903 LMDAIKQKLEVFTEA

-943 WLPKIVKQELRGIAS
+943 WLPKIVKQELTGIAS
-958 DLEFLRGRFSGL
+958 DMNFLRNRFSDL
-970 LVPPT
+970 LVPPH
-975 MLDTVFRK
+975 MLDTVFQK
-983 EVISEIVD
+983 DVISEIVD
-991 QVLSDYSTWRPMD
+991 KVLADYSTWRPMD
-1004 LQLEVESEDAENKS
+1004 LQLEAEAEEEENKS
-1018 RVVEFF
+1018 GVTEFF

-1047 VVDGLD
+1047 VIDGLD
-1053 VYPESPDCT
+1053 VYPEAPDRT
-1062 IMHLALHLAKQSLGN
+1062 IMHLAIHLAKKSLGN
-1077 LGTVLVAT
+1077 LGTILVAT

-1111 LNGFLHG
+1111 LNSFLHG

>member
-1 MTKARRQ
+1 M
-8 SLVVRT
+8 
-14 PDWQLLDKA
+14 D
-23 WRPILLLAVAETEL
+23 
-37 PAADEED
+37 
-44 QSSPMRKP
+44 
-52 TNMRR
+52 
-57 TRTRR
+57 
-62 GGRGSTGPLDNLP
+62 
-75 SPAEMLI
+75 LI
-82 PSDFSDA
+82 PSAEEMLVPSDYSDA
-89 YRLAVLLA
+89 YRLAVLLS

-104 EWDASWETTE
+104 DWDSSWETTE
-114 TSLRDSCLEKGAHP
+114 TSLRNSCLEKGAHP
-128 VWSDLAQHTPLFGQ
+128 VWGELAQHTPVFGQ

-152 KTATKKKID
+152 KKSSKKKVD
-161 MAPSYIDPTSS
+161 MSAAFIDPHSS
-172 KDLAMALEALA
+172 EDLAMALDSLA
-183 PTVDTAEAQVAL
+183 TTVDSADAQVAL
-195 RTVSSQLSAG
+195 RNVTSQLSAG
-205 RNLTPGALLFELEG
+205 RTLTPSDALLNLEG
-219 QASALSALLLIA
+219 QASALSALLHIA
-231 TGNDASD
+231 TDGDATD
-238 ALVRL
+238 ALARVE
-243 KKADKTL
+243 KVDKNL
-250 ASDLSDLVAL
+250 ASELKDLVQL
-260 RNGEVNDWVASTN
+260 QNGQVDDWEASAN
-273 ATGEHSLANARR
+273 AKGEHSLALRRR
-285 FLAWQHPPES
+285 FLAWHHPPES
-295 SAELDAETLSAGLDL
+295 SSEMDAVSLTEGLELLQNGDAPTQA
-310 LKNGKAPAQSIE
+310 IE

-331 LHREGKTEETIQTL
+331 LHREGKSEETIETL
-345 TALKLDAH
+345 TALKLDVH
-353 AELSNLLPLVSDLGS
+353 AELSHLLPLVSDLS
-368 EEVQSWLEGQIPH
+368 NKDVQAWLESQIPH
-381 LDDGALVDIICSTGV
+381 LDDGALVDIICGSGIHTE
-396 DTAAQA
+396 TQA
-402 LAAKHLSHDNSE
+402 LAAKHLSPENIE
-414 AWEHVLPIVIDIY
+414 AWEQVLPVVIDIY

-447 MSHPYETLLAAH
+447 LSHPYETLLAAH

-465 DNDLWHMVRTARQ
+465 DNELWHAVRSARE
-478 KALDSVHSTEAP
+478 KALDSVHSTDAP
-490 PAFSSTS
+490 PSFSSTS

-531 ALREGGSGIVEHKE
+531 ALREGGSGIVENKE
-545 LKALETSVAEADL
+545 LNALQTSIAEADL
-558 SLMEQHLFAA
+558 SLMEEHLFAA

-585 TSNDST
+585 TSDEAT

-597 LLANENVPTAM
+597 LLSNENVPTAM

-640 TLARASVSASKQD
+640 TLARASVSASKKD

-663 AGDHEGFDYEHKIVL
+663 AGDHDGFDYEHKVVL
-678 YRKSLIHLAFAGQ
+678 YRKSLIHLAFAEQ
-691 WKEAVELLDAQPAL
+691 WKEAVELLEAQPSL
-705 KSAITKRFQLYLRV
+705 RSAITKRFQLYLRV
-719 SFTSTQNTNEATRLL
+719 SFTSMRSTNEATRLL
-734 KDFVRSTKTIT
+734 KDFVRSTKIIS
-745 QENEEGEIE
+745 QENESGELE
-754 SIDVTYF
+754 EMEVTYF

-771 YPLEHQR
+771 YPFEHQR

-809 RFTQLMQGSSP
+809 RFTQLMQGASP
-820 SLDELYELAKE
+820 SLDELYDLATE
-831 AAQEKPVEG
+831 AAKEKPVEG
-840 LMFLERAQNK
+840 LMFLERAQNR

-897 NVLIDA
+897 NVLVDA
-903 LMDAIKQRLEVFTEA
+903 LMDAIKQKLEVFTEA

-943 WLPKIVKQELRGIAS
+943 WLPKIVKQELTGIAS
-958 DLEFLRGRFSGL
+958 DMNFLRNRFSDL
-970 LVPPT
+970 LVPPH
-975 MLDTVFRK
+975 MLDTVFQK
-983 EVISEIVD
+983 DVISEIVD
-991 QVLSDYSTWRPMD
+991 KVLADYSTWRPMD
-1004 LQLEVESEDAENKS
+1004 LQLEAEAEEEENKS
-1018 RVVEFF
+1018 GVTEFF

-1047 VVDGLD
+1047 VIDGLD
-1053 VYPESPDCT
+1053 VYPEAPDRT
-1062 IMHLALHLAKQSLGN
+1062 IMHLAIHLAKKSLGN
-1077 LGTVLVAT
+1077 LGTILVAT

-1111 LNGFLHG
+1111 LNSFLHG